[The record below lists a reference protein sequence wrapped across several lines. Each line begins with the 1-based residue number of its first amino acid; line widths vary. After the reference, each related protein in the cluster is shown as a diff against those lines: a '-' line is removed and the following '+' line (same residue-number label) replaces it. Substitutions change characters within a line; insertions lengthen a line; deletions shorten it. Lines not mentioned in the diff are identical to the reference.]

1 MLLTL
6 ALRMLVVLLVAA
18 SAVSGEDLFPHK
30 ARIRHATGFD
40 VTYHETYKVVRVLRP
55 WKGAKESFTYV
66 LVQEG
71 TPRPDGFDG
80 AQTVTVPARRFVALS
95 STYLP
100 HVEKIDA
107 LDRLVGLGK
116 ADFVYSPRIRD
127 RIAEGH
133 IAETGSDGSLN
144 IETLVSL
151 TPDLVMS
158 YGSGNPAGDV
168 HPKLMEIG
176 IPAAVNGEFMEQ
188 SPLGRAEWIKFT
200 ALFFNLEDRA
210 EVAFAEVEQAY
221 GRLVEL
227 AADVPHRPS
236 VFTNI
241 SWQGVWHASG
251 GRSFMAR
258 LLRDA
263 GADYVWKDNQTDRS
277 IPLDFEA
284 VLEKALQARFWINT
298 GQWTSKAQALE
309 SDERYG
315 SFDAFKM
322 DRMYNHNARTNDA
335 DGDDYWESGVANP
348 HLVLADLIG
357 IFHPDLLPGHTLHYY
372 RRLP

>member
-1 MLLTL
+1 MFLTL

-80 AQTVTVPARRFVALS
+80 AQTMTVPARRFVALS

-263 GADYVWKDNQTDRS
+263 GADYVWKDNHTDRS

-322 DRMYNHNARTNDA
+322 DRMYNHNARANNT